1 MKNFVKLIQRVH
13 EERFSTVMEKIVTR
27 KIPVTFLSLAP
38 VDQAVELTKN
48 LRAQNLNVTR
58 LIVIDSTPPPVN
70 LTLKSFT

>member
-70 LTLKSFT
+70 LTLKS